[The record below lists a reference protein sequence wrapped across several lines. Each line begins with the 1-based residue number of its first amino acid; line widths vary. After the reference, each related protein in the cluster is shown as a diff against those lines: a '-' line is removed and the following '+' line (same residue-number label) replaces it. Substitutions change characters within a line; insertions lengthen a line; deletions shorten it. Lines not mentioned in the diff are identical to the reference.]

1 MAIAPQNNQAFL
13 REVDEEL
20 RRDQFAGFWTR
31 YGRWLVVAV
40 VAGLVAFAG
49 YLFWQHRQNGQAD
62 VAAEELSGALRDMGE
77 GKAAQAK
84 PKLEAL
90 AKSPIEGV
98 RAAAVLAQAGAL
110 AEAKDLRGAAA
121 LYKTVAAD
129 TTLAQPYRDL
139 ALLRQ
144 TTLEFDLLKPEDVV
158 QRLKPLAVAGN
169 PWFGSAGEL
178 VAISYIRMKKPEL
191 AAPIYAKI
199 AESEEL
205 PRTVRSRARQM
216 AGVLGIDAVD
226 QKDGQKESAAQ

>member
-20 RRDQFAGFWTR
+20 RRDQLAGFWTR
-31 YGRWLVVAV
+31 YGRWLLVAV
-40 VAGLVAFAG
+40 VAGLLAFAG
-49 YLFWQHRQNGQAD
+49 FLFWQHHRNGQAD
-62 VAAEELSGALRDMGE
+62 VAAEELSATLRLMGE
-77 GKAAQAK
+77 GKAAEAK
-84 PKLEAL
+84 PRLEAL
-90 AKSPIEGV
+90 AKSPVEGV
-98 RAAAVLAQAGAL
+98 RVAALLAQAGAL
-110 AEAKDLRGAAA
+110 ADAKDQKGAAA
-121 LYKTVAAD
+121 LYKKVAGD
-129 TTLAQPYRDL
+129 TSVAQPYRDL

-144 TTLEFDLLKPEDVV
+144 TTLEFDLLKPEEVV